1 MLNIQFDHFEKL
13 KFTGSQ
19 KVKLQI
25 KQKEVVKIQ
34 IFKVYELCIF
44 YNIWNAQKTRKKKI

>member
-1 MLNIQFDHFEKL
+1 MLNIQFDCFEKL

-34 IFKVYELCIF
+34 IFKVYQLCIF
-44 YNIWNAQKTRKKKI
+44 YSIWNTQKTIKKKI